1 MRASIFWI
9 IGDVKMRKFIK
20 IFITTFVSF
29 VFFGCASTKITFN
42 PSEIEYTEISAE
54 TYFSSSETDLYPSVG
69 KGYKVSDVYILGADT
84 KVENEKKEAYF
95 ILGSRK
101 DGTNRI
107 SVNATDF
114 GININNVDPSWAE
127 RADSVAKNEKYN
139 GHYTVYLYCA
149 SREGNWWFG
158 YTTKIVVYNIEGVP
172 TQEQLD
178 ADKAEEERKIRA
190 EKEAEERKRAALN
203 AKGKALSKGYVY
215 HGIDEYDKSRK
226 LFANGALEEGHA
238 YYISGFVVKYNGS
251 MAAIEYGDGLF
262 YSSRSSSVY
271 VDYISQKLKAEIV
284 DACIISYLGKTIEI
298 PLNVVVAGG
307 KGIIKTPVVLG
318 LIKEE

>member
-1 MRASIFWI
+1 
-9 IGDVKMRKFIK
+9 MRKFIK

-42 PSEIEYTEISAE
+42 PSEIEYIEISAE
-54 TYFSSSETDLYPSVG
+54 TYFSSSETDLYPSAG
-69 KGYKVSDVYILGADT
+69 KGYKVTDVYILGSDT
-84 KVENEKKEAYF
+84 KVENGVKEVYF
-95 ILGSRK
+95 ILGSR

-114 GININNVDPSWAE
+114 CINMDNVDPSWTE
-127 RADSVAKNEKYN
+127 RVDSVAKNEKYN

-149 SREGNWWFG
+149 GREGNWWFG

-172 TQEQLD
+172 SQEQLD

-190 EKEAEERKRAALN
+190 EKEAEERERAALN

-215 HGIDEYDKSRK
+215 HGIDEDAKSCK

-298 PLNVVVAGG
+298 PLKVVVAGG
-307 KGIIKTPVVLG
+307 KGIIKTPIVLG

>member
-1 MRASIFWI
+1 
-9 IGDVKMRKFIK
+9 MRKFIK
-20 IFITTFVSF
+20 IFITTFVTF

-54 TYFSSSETDLYPSVG
+54 TYFSFTETDLYLSAG
-69 KGYKVSDVYILGADT
+69 KGYKVTDVYILGADT
-84 KVENEKKEAYF
+84 KVENGKKEGYF
-95 ILGSRK
+95 RLGSRK

-114 GININNVDPSWAE
+114 CINMNNVDPTWVD
-127 RADSVAKNEKYN
+127 RVDSVKANEKYN

-149 SREGNWWFG
+149 SREGNWWSG
-158 YTTKIVVYNIEGVP
+158 YTTKIVVYNIEGIP
-172 TQEQLD
+172 SQEQLD

-238 YYISGFVVKYNGS
+238 YYISGFVVQYNGS
-251 MAAIEYGDGLF
+251 IAAIEYGDGLIF
-262 YSSRSSSVY
+262 SSRSSSVY
-271 VDYISQKLKAEIV
+271 VDYINQKVKAEIV
-284 DACIISYLGKTIEI
+284 EAGIKSFWGASIET
-298 PLNVVVAGG
+298 PLKVVVAGG

>member
-1 MRASIFWI
+1 
-9 IGDVKMRKFIK
+9 MRKFIK
-20 IFITTFVSF
+20 IFITTFVTF

-54 TYFSSSETDLYPSVG
+54 TYFSSSETDLYPSAG
-69 KGYKVSDVYILGADT
+69 KGYKVSDVYILSANT
-84 KVENEKKEAYF
+84 KVENGKKEGYL

-114 GININNVDPSWAE
+114 CINMNNVDPSWTE
-127 RADSVAKNEKYN
+127 RVDSVKNNEKYN

-149 SREGNWWFG
+149 GREGNWWYG

-172 TQEQLD
+172 SQEQLD

-190 EKEAEERKRAALN
+190 EKEAEERKIRAEKEAEERKRVALD
-203 AKGKALSKGYVY
+203 AKGKAIAKGYVY
-215 HGIDEYDKSRK
+215 HGIDEDAKSRK

-238 YYISGFVVKYNGS
+238 YYISGFVVQYNGS
-251 MAAIEYGDGLF
+251 MAAIEYGDGLIF
-262 YSSRSSSVY
+262 SSRSSSVY
-271 VDYISQKLKAEIV
+271 VGYINQKVKAEIV
-284 DACIISYLGKTIEI
+284 EAGIKSFWGTSIET
-298 PLNVVVAGG
+298 PLKVVVAGG
-307 KGIIKTPVVLG
+307 KGIVKTPVVLG